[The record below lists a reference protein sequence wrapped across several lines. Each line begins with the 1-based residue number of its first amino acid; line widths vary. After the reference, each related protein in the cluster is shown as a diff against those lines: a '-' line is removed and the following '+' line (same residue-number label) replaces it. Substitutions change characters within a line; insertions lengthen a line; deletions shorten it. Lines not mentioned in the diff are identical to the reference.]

1 MEGKVLIVCAPSGT
15 GKSTIINYLKEK
27 GVEFVFS
34 ISATT
39 REPRGEEKNGVE
51 YFFLTEEEFQKKIEE
66 DAFIEW
72 EQVYAGQKYG
82 TLKEQVEWE
91 LVDGHNIVFDVDVNG
106 GLRIKEYFGERALSL
121 FILPPSIEALRERL
135 EKRGTETPEKIQKR
149 LDRAAYEISR
159 APEFDCQ
166 IVNDDLATAEAEALS
181 IVSNFL
187 GIIQEFHPTH

>member
-1 MEGKVLIVCAPSGT
+1 MEGKVLIVCAPNGT
-15 GKSTIINYLKEK
+15 GKSTIINYLREQ
-27 GVEFVFS
+27 GVELVFS

-39 REPRGEEKNGVE
+39 REPRGEEQNGVE

-82 TLKEQVEWE
+82 TLKEQVESE
-91 LVDGHNIVFDVDVNG
+91 LAAGHNIVFDVDVNG

-149 LDRAAYEISR
+149 LDRAEYEISR
-159 APEFDCQ
+159 APEFDYQ
-166 IVNDDLATAEAEALS
+166 IVNDDLATAEAEALC
-181 IVSNFL
+181 IVSDFL
-187 GIIQEFHPTH
+187 G